1 MVMLF
6 IILLLVLLIPS
17 VQTSLGA
24 YATKKINSKYGT
36 DIRVEKLGLQLNGDL
51 ELKNILIKDH
61 HNDTL
66 IVVKELNSSILNF
79 AKLNDNKL
87 LFGDIDLYGLRFHIK
102 TYRGEKDSNLD
113 IFVESF
119 EDNKKKKSSTPFE
132 LSSDDITIS
141 NSHFLLT
148 DENKA
153 DSKRILDFQELDINV
168 TDFLILGPEVS
179 MQING
184 LSFSDPRGVEMHLLQ
199 TNFKY
204 SLSSMRFQNLKIQTI
219 NSKLEGNLVFEYK
232 REDLKYFSDKV
243 ILNANFKKS
252 TLNLGE
258 LNVFFPEFGASE
270 NVTFDTKIAG
280 TLNNLSLQDF
290 QLKSNR
296 NTFIDGQF
304 NLVNLIDSK
313 SKPFQMT
320 AQIDRLTSKYSD
332 LKRILPRILG
342 ENIPTNLST
351 LGVFTLQG
359 TTQISGPSIA
369 ADFEASTELGWVV
382 ADLNLSKIESIDDA
396 QYQGTIQLE
405 DFDLGTL
412 INQPNFGHI
421 TSDFVLKGKG
431 FTLEKLHSNITG
443 SCAIFEVNKYIYKNL
458 NIEGFVENKIFNG
471 SLAVSDENLKMD
483 FKGLVN
489 FSDDENIYDFSANIQ
504 NANLNELNLVSRD
517 SISVFQGKVSMDMK
531 GTNIDNVRGFLKF
544 NNTSYKNQND
554 DYYFKDFQVLSAFNI
569 NGVRTISINSPEI
582 IRGTFKGK
590 FIIKEIPKMLKNAL
604 SEIYSQYS
612 IDNIT
617 PNQSMDFNFKIY
629 NKIIEVFYP
638 NLQVGANTYVRGTLD
653 SNPKKFT
660 LKFKSPNISIE
671 DYFAKKIEVQLIN
684 DNPIFNTYVEL
695 DSLNTPFYSANDFSL
710 INLTVNDTLY
720 IKSEFKGGKQNEDT
734 FDFNLFYTKE
744 GDNSVVGLKPSL
756 INFKSVPWKL
766 NALNNSKNKLVFDAD
781 FNKVSILDMDISY
794 MDEKLILS
802 AQAQDSLSGNL
813 NLKFNNVDLAKVTP
827 EIDSLQLGGTING
840 DLNIIKQ
847 NKIYIPKS
855 LLTIDDFEVNKFN
868 LGAFNADIKGNT
880 SLTNYDVNISLKDDK
895 NETFSALG
903 NLDVSG
909 KNSNLDLK
917 LEFKDFLL
925 DPIGPFGNGV
935 ITNIRGKVT
944 GNTRITGRLQRPQIN
959 GILRLNQGG
968 MSVPYLN
975 IDYAFADNTRVDLES
990 QSFVFKSAQFTDTTF
1005 SSEGILNGTMSH
1017 TNFSDWA
1024 LDLDIDSNRLLVL
1037 NTKET
1042 EESLY
1047 YGTGFVEG
1055 NINVSGPMNQLF
1067 IEANVTTSE
1076 GTIFKIPLND
1086 SEMISENSYIKFLSP
1101 KEKLKKTQGRSIKL
1115 DEIEGVEM
1123 EFNMDVTDDA
1133 EIEIVIDKETGSSI
1147 RGRGNGS
1154 MLAQINTNDKFL
1166 MFGDFLVLSGYYNYS
1181 LGQLIQKKFKLV
1193 KDGSL
1198 VWEGDPLQAE
1208 INLEAIYD
1216 GINVNPSVLLDNPI
1230 NQTIPVEVVTNLRGA
1245 LEKPD
1250 LEFDLRFP
1258 NINSALNSELKD
1270 RLRDKDKR
1278 DFQALSLLATGSFR
1292 SKLALDSQDAFEL
1305 VSDGVTNV
1313 LNDFFSDEEN
1323 KVKLG
1328 LDLDIGKN
1336 TPEFETDSRVGVT
1349 LSTKISDNV
1358 LINGKVG
1365 VPVGGVSETTV
1376 AGNFEVQ
1383 VLLNE
1388 DRTLSLKFFNRENS
1402 IQNFGE
1408 QIGYTQGLGVS
1419 YNIEFDNL
1427 RELFKELFS
1436 KNNKKEDT
1444 QNKKSTDKSLLPDYM
1459 EFKQ

>member
-1 MVMLF
+1 MLF

-66 IVVKELNSSILNF
+66 IAVKELNSSILNF
-79 AKLNDNKL
+79 TKLNDNKL

-153 DSKRILDFQELDINV
+153 DSKRILDFQKLDINV

-179 MQING
+179 TQING

-219 NSKLEGNLVFEYK
+219 NSKLEGNLVFQYK

-243 ILNANFKKS
+243 TLNANFKKS

-270 NVTFDTKIAG
+270 NVTFDTNITG

-369 ADFEASTELGWVV
+369 ADFEASTELGWVI
-382 ADLNLSKIESIDDA
+382 ADLNLSKIESIDNA

-431 FTLEKLHSNITG
+431 FTLDKLQSNITG
-443 SCAIFEVNKYIYKNL
+443 SCANFEVNKYVYKNL
-458 NIEGFVENKIFNG
+458 NIEGFIENKIFNG
-471 SLAVSDENLKMD
+471 SLAVLDENLKMD

-554 DYYFKDFQVLSAFNI
+554 DYYFKDFQVLSDFDI
-569 NGVRTISINSPEI
+569 NGIRTISVNSPEI

-590 FIIKEIPKMLKNAL
+590 FIIKEIPKMLKNSL
-604 SEIYSQYS
+604 REIYSQYS

-638 NLQVGANTYVRGTLD
+638 NLQVGANTYVRGTLY
-653 SNPKKFT
+653 SNPKKFS

-671 DYFAKKIEVQLIN
+671 DYFAKKIEIQLIN

-744 GDNSVVGLKPSL
+744 GDNSAVGLKPSF

-781 FNKVSILDMDISY
+781 FNKVSILDMDISH

-944 GNTRITGRLQRPQIN
+944 GNSRITGRLQRPQIN

-1313 LNDFFSDEEN
+1313 LNDIFSDEEN

-1376 AGNFEVQ
+1376 AGDFEVQ

-1444 QNKKSTDKSLLPDYM
+1444 QDKKSTDKSLLPDYM

>member
-1 MVMLF
+1 
-6 IILLLVLLIPS
+6 
-17 VQTSLGA
+17 
-24 YATKKINSKYGT
+24 
-36 DIRVEKLGLQLNGDL
+36 
-51 ELKNILIKDH
+51 
-61 HNDTL
+61 
-66 IVVKELNSSILNF
+66 
-79 AKLNDNKL
+79 
-87 LFGDIDLYGLRFHIK
+87 
-102 TYRGEKDSNLD
+102 
-113 IFVESF
+113 
-119 EDNKKKKSSTPFE
+119 
-132 LSSDDITIS
+132 
-141 NSHFLLT
+141 
-148 DENKA
+148 
-153 DSKRILDFQELDINV
+153 
-168 TDFLILGPEVS
+168 
-179 MQING
+179 
-184 LSFSDPRGVEMHLLQ
+184 
-199 TNFKY
+199 
-204 SLSSMRFQNLKIQTI
+204 
-219 NSKLEGNLVFEYK
+219 
-232 REDLKYFSDKV
+232 
-243 ILNANFKKS
+243 
-252 TLNLGE
+252 
-258 LNVFFPEFGASE
+258 
-270 NVTFDTKIAG
+270 
-280 TLNNLSLQDF
+280 
-290 QLKSNR
+290 
-296 NTFIDGQF
+296 
-304 NLVNLIDSK
+304 
-313 SKPFQMT
+313 
-320 AQIDRLTSKYSD
+320 
-332 LKRILPRILG
+332 
-342 ENIPTNLST
+342 
-351 LGVFTLQG
+351 
-359 TTQISGPSIA
+359 
-369 ADFEASTELGWVV
+369 
-382 ADLNLSKIESIDDA
+382 
-396 QYQGTIQLE
+396 
-405 DFDLGTL
+405 
-412 INQPNFGHI
+412 
-421 TSDFVLKGKG
+421 
-431 FTLEKLHSNITG
+431 
-443 SCAIFEVNKYIYKNL
+443 
-458 NIEGFVENKIFNG
+458 
-471 SLAVSDENLKMD
+471 
-483 FKGLVN
+483 
-489 FSDDENIYDFSANIQ
+489 
-504 NANLNELNLVSRD
+504 
-517 SISVFQGKVSMDMK
+517 
-531 GTNIDNVRGFLKF
+531 
-544 NNTSYKNQND
+544 
-554 DYYFKDFQVLSAFNI
+554 
-569 NGVRTISINSPEI
+569 
-582 IRGTFKGK
+582 
-590 FIIKEIPKMLKNAL
+590 MLKNAL

-638 NLQVGANTYVRGTLD
+638 NLRVGANTYVRGTLD

-917 LEFKDFLL
+917 LKFKDFLL

-944 GNTRITGRLQRPQIN
+944 GNSRITGRLQRPQIN
-959 GILRLNQGG
+959 GVLRLNQGG

-990 QSFVFKSAQFTDTTF
+990 QSFVFKSAQFTDTAF
-1005 SSEGILNGTMSH
+1005 SSEGVLNGAMSH

-1067 IEANVTTSE
+1067 IEANVTTSK

-1115 DEIEGVEM
+1115 DDIEGVEM

-1313 LNDFFSDEEN
+1313 LNDIFSDEEN

-1376 AGNFEVQ
+1376 AGDFEVQ

-1444 QNKKSTDKSLLPDYM
+1444 QDKNPTDKSLLPDYM